1 MKKYHVERINL
12 SKDCYASFVRTYG
25 VDLSQNVL
33 DAFELKLFCLP
44 KDLFVSI
51 IADEVYE
58 VDYYQTITIV
68 YELCGQYYR
77 QRCFYR

>member
-1 MKKYHVERINL
+1 MKKYAVERIRINKCCYL
-12 SKDCYASFVRTYG
+12 SYVQTYG
-25 VDLSQNVL
+25 VDLVQNVL

-44 KDLFVSI
+44 KDLMVCL

-68 YELCGQYYR
+68 YELEGQYYL
-77 QRCFYR
+77 QRAFYC